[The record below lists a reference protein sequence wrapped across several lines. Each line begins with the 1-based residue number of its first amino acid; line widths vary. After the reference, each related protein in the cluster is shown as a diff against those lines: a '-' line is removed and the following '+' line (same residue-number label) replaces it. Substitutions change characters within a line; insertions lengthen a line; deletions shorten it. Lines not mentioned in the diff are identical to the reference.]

1 MSPDVLLAFSLFA
14 FVTSVTPGPNN
25 IMMLASGVNFGF
37 RRSIPHIIGIS
48 SGFMV
53 MVIAVGLGLNE
64 IFTRY
69 PLSYTVMRWTGAAY
83 LAYLAWAIATSA
95 TSHPPEDKTDA
106 ERAASRPIGF
116 LAAAAFQW
124 VNPKAWIMAVS
135 AFSTY
140 VPAANN
146 PMLIVGTAALFA
158 VINAPCVGL
167 WAAFGAKM
175 RVLLKTPRFRR
186 LFNIAMAVLLLASML
201 PMLFA
206 TPS

>member
-37 RRSIPHIIGIS
+37 RRSIPHILGIS
-48 SGFMV
+48 LGFMV

-69 PLSYTVMRWTGAAY
+69 PLSYTVMRWVGAIY
-83 LAYLAWAIATSA
+83 LVYLAWAIANSQ
-95 TSHPPEDKTDA
+95 PPEDKTDA
-106 ERAASRPIGF
+106 ERAASRPMGF

-146 PMLIVGTAALFA
+146 LMLIVGTAAMFA

-167 WAAFGAKM
+167 WAAFGSKM

>member
-1 MSPDVLLAFSLFA
+1 LSPDVLLAFSLFA

-37 RRSIPHIIGIS
+37 RRSIPHILGIS
-48 SGFMV
+48 LGFMV

-69 PLSYTVMRWTGAAY
+69 PLSYTVMRWVGAIY
-83 LAYLAWAIATSA
+83 LVYLAWAIANSQ
-95 TSHPPEDKTDA
+95 PPEDKTDA
-106 ERAASRPIGF
+106 ERAASRPMGF

-146 PMLIVGTAALFA
+146 LMLIVGTAAMFA

-167 WAAFGAKM
+167 WAAFGSKM